1 MNTVSEEN
9 ILVSIICNTY
19 NQEDYIA
26 DALESFIMQK
36 TNFKFEILVHDDAS
50 TDRTADIV
58 REYEKKYPEL
68 IKPIY
73 QTENQYSQRN
83 GMIAKLQYGRAEG
96 KYLAFCEG
104 DDYWT
109 DEHKLQKQADFM
121 EAHPEYSLCVHSA
134 SVIDGS
140 SGEFMYEIKVS
151 DTDRDMTVDEI
162 IMRWGFELPTNS
174 MMYRRKLRDDYPA
187 FLLKAPVGDYPLTM
201 YLSFCGK
208 VRYMSDNMSSYRYMA
223 KGSWSTRLM
232 AESEESWRRRI
243 DLLTGFVDM
252 LNKVDEYTEFK
263 YHNTIKLRI
272 VEYNIDMLKFSEK
285 CGDKELAKKYY
296 DCLPLKRKFLHSMEK
311 YMPHLIELYTRL
323 RSKNNAGE

>member
-1 MNTVSEEN
+1 MNIDSKED
-9 ILVSIICNTY
+9 ILVSIVCNTY

-73 QTENQYSQRN
+73 QTVNQYSQKN
-83 GMIAKLQYGRAEG
+83 GVIAKLQYGRAKG
-96 KYLAFCEG
+96 KYIAFCEG

-109 DEHKLQKQADFM
+109 DVNKLQKQADFM
-121 EAHPEYSLCVHSA
+121 EAHPEYSLCVHAA
-134 SVIDGS
+134 SVVDGIT
-140 SGEFMYEIKVS
+140 GKFMFDSNVS

-162 IMRWGFELPTNS
+162 IMRWGCELPTNS
-174 MMYRRKLRDDYPA
+174 MMYQRKLRDDYPA

-223 KGSWSTRLM
+223 KGSWSTQFM
-232 AESEESWRRRI
+232 VESEESWRRRV
-243 DLLTGFVDM
+243 DLRMEFVSMLT
-252 LNKVDEYTEFK
+252 NIDEYTEFK
-263 YHNTIKLRI
+263 YHKTIEQKIL
-272 VEYNIDMLKFSEK
+272 EYNIEMLKISEK
-285 CGDKELAKKYY
+285 YGDKKLIKQYY
-296 DCLPLKRKFLHSMEK
+296 SQLPRKHKILHQAEK
-311 YMPHLIELYTRL
+311 YAPYLIELYTSFR
-323 RSKNNAGE
+323 RKINAGE